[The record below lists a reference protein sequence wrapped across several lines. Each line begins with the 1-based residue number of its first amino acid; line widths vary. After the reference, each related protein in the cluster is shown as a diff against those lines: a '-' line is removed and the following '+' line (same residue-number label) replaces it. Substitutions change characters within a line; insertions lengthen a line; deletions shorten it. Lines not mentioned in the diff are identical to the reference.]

1 MRNVD
6 HGEIVFM
13 SMRTPE
19 EIHAELET
27 ASERRSE
34 LFHLLSN
41 RHDPTLSQELH
52 ELEER
57 IAALWD
63 EHRML
68 RAQERFGNRD
78 EIIKRARHEE
88 RLARAA

>member
-1 MRNVD
+1 
-6 HGEIVFM
+6 
-13 SMRTPE
+13 MRTLE
-19 EIHAELET
+19 EIRTELDR

-34 LFHLLSN
+34 LWHRLSN
-41 RHDPTLSQELH
+41 GHDGALSDELH

-63 EHRML
+63 EQRTL
-68 RAQERFGNRD
+68 KAQQRFGDRD

>member
-1 MRNVD
+1 MKTRD
-6 HGEIVFM
+6 
-13 SMRTPE
+13 
-19 EIHAELET
+19 EIHAELEV

-34 LFHLLSN
+34 LWHLLSN
-41 RHDPTLSQELH
+41 GHDAALSQELH

-63 EHRML
+63 EHRTL
-68 RAQERFGNRD
+68 RAHARFGDRD

>member
-1 MRNVD
+1 
-6 HGEIVFM
+6 
-13 SMRTPE
+13 MRTLE
-19 EIHAELET
+19 DIHAELDT

-34 LFHLLSN
+34 LWQLLSN
-41 RHDPTLSQELH
+41 GHDAVLSEELH

-63 EHRML
+63 EHRTL
-68 RAQERFGNRD
+68 RAHARFGDRD

>member
-1 MRNVD
+1 MGD
-6 HGEIVFM
+6 IVFIG
-13 SMRTPE
+13 MRSPE
-19 EIHAELET
+19 EIHAELDT

-34 LFHLLSN
+34 LFHQLSN
-41 RHDPTLSQELH
+41 GHDPTLSQELH

-63 EHRML
+63 EHRTL
-68 RAQERFGNRD
+68 RAQKRFGNRD

>member
-1 MRNVD
+1 
-6 HGEIVFM
+6 
-13 SMRTPE
+13 MRTID
-19 EIHAELET
+19 EIHSELDSAT
-27 ASERRSE
+27 ERRSE
-34 LFHLLSN
+34 LWHLLSN
-41 RHDPTLSQELH
+41 GHDAVLSDELH

-63 EHRML
+63 EHRTL
-68 RAQERFGNRD
+68 RAQERFGDRD

>member
-1 MRNVD
+1 
-6 HGEIVFM
+6 
-13 SMRTPE
+13 MRTLQH
-19 EIHAELET
+19 IHAELDS

-34 LFHLLSN
+34 LWQLLSN
-41 RHDPTLSQELH
+41 GHDPALTEELH

-63 EHRML
+63 EHRTL
-68 RAQERFGNRD
+68 RAHARFGDR
-78 EIIKRARHEE
+78 EQIIKRARHEE

>member
-1 MRNVD
+1 M
-6 HGEIVFM
+6 G
-13 SMRTPE
+13 MRTRE

-34 LFHLLSN
+34 LFHLLS
-41 RHDPTLSQELH
+41 RGHDPTLSQELH

-63 EHRML
+63 EQRTL

>member
-1 MRNVD
+1 
-6 HGEIVFM
+6 
-13 SMRTPE
+13 MRTRD
-19 EIHAELET
+19 EIQAELET

-34 LFHLLSN
+34 LWHLLSN
-41 RHDPTLSQELH
+41 GHDSELSEELH

-63 EHRML
+63 EHRAL

-88 RLARAA
+88 RLTRAA

>member
-13 SMRTPE
+13 GMRTPE

-41 RHDPTLSQELH
+41 GHDPTLSQELH